1 MSIRKPFYWLNKD
14 SRKFL
19 SRGYLMEGVTPEERL
34 KEIGDTVERLKG
46 IEGYSEK
53 FMDYMSRGWI
63 SLSSP
68 VWSNFGTP
76 FGLGISCF
84 SIDIQDDTSDILR
97 AASEIGMM
105 SKHGGGTG
113 GYFGKLRSRGS
124 SISGGGTSNGSIS
137 FMEIFE
143 SVINTIS
150 QSGVRRGS
158 FAAYL
163 PIDHEDF
170 DEFMTLRNDDSSI
183 QNMSMAVT
191 IPEGW
196 MEEMIEGDSEKRKR
210 WLKVLQKRSETGFP
224 YIFFNDN
231 VNNNSPQVYRDK
243 GIKINHS
250 NLCIVGSD
258 RVVSDRGYLTAK
270 ELFEQGGELTLFN
283 GREAVKS
290 SEMKLREKDVPV
302 YKVTLSNGMSMTA
315 TDYHG
320 MAVMDENGNITRVPL
335 KDLTIG
341 DYISIQTKKGLFGTL
356 SMEDEAFLLGI
367 FQSDG
372 TSHKDIIMLDIWE
385 DDFDLEDEIKER
397 FDRIHYKYGCD
408 KYKVY
413 DNVERN
419 REPAVFHECIT
430 GQSTVRKRRLS
441 SKTLYKS
448 LKFEKGFVPD
458 WIWRA
463 DEKTQWQ
470 YVRGLLFADGT
481 VHKSSSKGEPIQIA
495 YADINK
501 EFLKEL
507 QILFNN
513 LGLSSSIRIL
523 RKAGKTLLPDG
534 KGGMKYYNTKDCYR
548 LIVGNKN
555 DALEI
560 ERNTGFLSRKGIK
573 IEDRQYRDN
582 SKKRYQVK
590 SIEFVGTE
598 DVYCPTVYNDEH
610 IFVCNGMLTFNC
622 SEILLSTDDK
632 ESFVCCLSSLNLEH
646 YDEWKDTDLVETVL
660 ILLDAVMEEFIQ
672 KASKIPFFEKAV
684 EFAKNQNAV
693 GLGVLGLHSF
703 LQKNM
708 LPMSGL
714 PTKLILNQIF
724 SNIRNKA
731 DEASK
736 KYAAIW
742 GEPPLLEGYSERWTT
757 KLAIAPTTSSSM
769 ILGQVSPSI
778 EPLNSNYFL
787 KDVAKGKFV
796 YKNPYLKRLLKNKD
810 KDNDEVWDSI
820 LSKGGSVQHLEF
832 LTENEKEVFK
842 TFGEISQMEVVQN
855 VAIIQKYIDQ
865 GISLNT
871 MIHPDVPVRDINKLY
886 IEGWKLGIKTFY
898 YQRSSNLAQELS
910 RNILECSSCEA

>member
-1 MSIRKPFYWLNKD
+1 
-14 SRKFL
+14 
-19 SRGYLMEGVTPEERL
+19 MEGVTPEERL

-250 NLCIVGSD
+250 NL
-258 RVVSDRGYLTAK
+258 
-270 ELFEQGGELTLFN
+270 
-283 GREAVKS
+283 
-290 SEMKLREKDVPV
+290 
-302 YKVTLSNGMSMTA
+302 
-315 TDYHG
+315 
-320 MAVMDENGNITRVPL
+320 
-335 KDLTIG
+335 
-341 DYISIQTKKGLFGTL
+341 
-356 SMEDEAFLLGI
+356 
-367 FQSDG
+367 
-372 TSHKDIIMLDIWE
+372 
-385 DDFDLEDEIKER
+385 
-397 FDRIHYKYGCD
+397 
-408 KYKVY
+408 
-413 DNVERN
+413 
-419 REPAVFHECIT
+419 
-430 GQSTVRKRRLS
+430 
-441 SKTLYKS
+441 
-448 LKFEKGFVPD
+448 
-458 WIWRA
+458 
-463 DEKTQWQ
+463 
-470 YVRGLLFADGT
+470 
-481 VHKSSSKGEPIQIA
+481 
-495 YADINK
+495 
-501 EFLKEL
+501 
-507 QILFNN
+507 
-513 LGLSSSIRIL
+513 
-523 RKAGKTLLPDG
+523 
-534 KGGMKYYNTKDCYR
+534 
-548 LIVGNKN
+548 
-555 DALEI
+555 
-560 ERNTGFLSRKGIK
+560 
-573 IEDRQYRDN
+573 
-582 SKKRYQVK
+582 
-590 SIEFVGTE
+590 
-598 DVYCPTVYNDEH
+598 
-610 IFVCNGMLTFNC
+610 C

>member
-1 MSIRKPFYWLNKD
+1 MSNRKPFYWLNRD

-84 SIDIQDDTSDILR
+84 SIDIQDGTSDILR

-250 NLCIVGSD
+250 NL
-258 RVVSDRGYLTAK
+258 
-270 ELFEQGGELTLFN
+270 
-283 GREAVKS
+283 
-290 SEMKLREKDVPV
+290 
-302 YKVTLSNGMSMTA
+302 
-315 TDYHG
+315 
-320 MAVMDENGNITRVPL
+320 
-335 KDLTIG
+335 
-341 DYISIQTKKGLFGTL
+341 
-356 SMEDEAFLLGI
+356 
-367 FQSDG
+367 
-372 TSHKDIIMLDIWE
+372 
-385 DDFDLEDEIKER
+385 
-397 FDRIHYKYGCD
+397 
-408 KYKVY
+408 
-413 DNVERN
+413 
-419 REPAVFHECIT
+419 
-430 GQSTVRKRRLS
+430 
-441 SKTLYKS
+441 
-448 LKFEKGFVPD
+448 
-458 WIWRA
+458 
-463 DEKTQWQ
+463 
-470 YVRGLLFADGT
+470 
-481 VHKSSSKGEPIQIA
+481 
-495 YADINK
+495 
-501 EFLKEL
+501 
-507 QILFNN
+507 
-513 LGLSSSIRIL
+513 
-523 RKAGKTLLPDG
+523 
-534 KGGMKYYNTKDCYR
+534 
-548 LIVGNKN
+548 
-555 DALEI
+555 
-560 ERNTGFLSRKGIK
+560 
-573 IEDRQYRDN
+573 
-582 SKKRYQVK
+582 
-590 SIEFVGTE
+590 
-598 DVYCPTVYNDEH
+598 
-610 IFVCNGMLTFNC
+610 C

>member
-1 MSIRKPFYWLNKD
+1 MSNRKPFYWLNKD

-19 SRGYLMEGVTPEERL
+19 SRGYLSEGIAPEERI
-34 KEIGDTVERLKG
+34 KEIGDTVEKLKA

-53 FMDYMSRGWI
+53 FVDYMSKGWI

-113 GYFGKLRSRGS
+113 GYFGKLRGRGS

-143 SVINTIS
+143 TVINTVS

-183 QNMSMAVT
+183 QQMSMAVT
-191 IPEGW
+191 IPDGW
-196 MEEMIEGDSEKRKR
+196 MEQMIEGDSEKRKR

-224 YIFFNDN
+224 YIFFDDN

-243 GIKINHS
+243 SIKINHS
-250 NLCIVGSD
+250 NL
-258 RVVSDRGYLTAK
+258 
-270 ELFEQGGELTLFN
+270 
-283 GREAVKS
+283 
-290 SEMKLREKDVPV
+290 
-302 YKVTLSNGMSMTA
+302 
-315 TDYHG
+315 
-320 MAVMDENGNITRVPL
+320 
-335 KDLTIG
+335 
-341 DYISIQTKKGLFGTL
+341 
-356 SMEDEAFLLGI
+356 
-367 FQSDG
+367 
-372 TSHKDIIMLDIWE
+372 
-385 DDFDLEDEIKER
+385 
-397 FDRIHYKYGCD
+397 
-408 KYKVY
+408 
-413 DNVERN
+413 
-419 REPAVFHECIT
+419 
-430 GQSTVRKRRLS
+430 
-441 SKTLYKS
+441 
-448 LKFEKGFVPD
+448 
-458 WIWRA
+458 
-463 DEKTQWQ
+463 
-470 YVRGLLFADGT
+470 
-481 VHKSSSKGEPIQIA
+481 
-495 YADINK
+495 
-501 EFLKEL
+501 
-507 QILFNN
+507 
-513 LGLSSSIRIL
+513 
-523 RKAGKTLLPDG
+523 
-534 KGGMKYYNTKDCYR
+534 
-548 LIVGNKN
+548 
-555 DALEI
+555 
-560 ERNTGFLSRKGIK
+560 
-573 IEDRQYRDN
+573 
-582 SKKRYQVK
+582 
-590 SIEFVGTE
+590 
-598 DVYCPTVYNDEH
+598 
-610 IFVCNGMLTFNC
+610 C
-622 SEILLSTDDK
+622 SEILLSTDDR
-632 ESFVCCLSSLNLEH
+632 ESFVCCLSSVNLEH

-714 PTKLILNQIF
+714 PTKMILNQIF
-724 SNIRNKA
+724 SNIREKA

-736 KYAAIW
+736 KYAGIW

-796 YKNPYLKRLLKNKD
+796 YKNPYLKQLLKNKN
-810 KDNDEVWDSI
+810 KDIDEVWDNI

-898 YQRSSNLAQELS
+898 YQRSSNLAQELG

>member
-250 NLCIVGSD
+250 NLC
-258 RVVSDRGYLTAK
+258 
-270 ELFEQGGELTLFN
+270 
-283 GREAVKS
+283 
-290 SEMKLREKDVPV
+290 
-302 YKVTLSNGMSMTA
+302 
-315 TDYHG
+315 
-320 MAVMDENGNITRVPL
+320 
-335 KDLTIG
+335 
-341 DYISIQTKKGLFGTL
+341 
-356 SMEDEAFLLGI
+356 
-367 FQSDG
+367 
-372 TSHKDIIMLDIWE
+372 
-385 DDFDLEDEIKER
+385 
-397 FDRIHYKYGCD
+397 
-408 KYKVY
+408 
-413 DNVERN
+413 
-419 REPAVFHECIT
+419 
-430 GQSTVRKRRLS
+430 
-441 SKTLYKS
+441 
-448 LKFEKGFVPD
+448 
-458 WIWRA
+458 
-463 DEKTQWQ
+463 
-470 YVRGLLFADGT
+470 
-481 VHKSSSKGEPIQIA
+481 
-495 YADINK
+495 
-501 EFLKEL
+501 
-507 QILFNN
+507 
-513 LGLSSSIRIL
+513 
-523 RKAGKTLLPDG
+523 
-534 KGGMKYYNTKDCYR
+534 
-548 LIVGNKN
+548 
-555 DALEI
+555 
-560 ERNTGFLSRKGIK
+560 
-573 IEDRQYRDN
+573 
-582 SKKRYQVK
+582 
-590 SIEFVGTE
+590 
-598 DVYCPTVYNDEH
+598 
-610 IFVCNGMLTFNC
+610 

-714 PTKLILNQIF
+714 PTKMILNQIF

-736 KYAAIW
+736 KYASIW

-796 YKNPYLKRLLKNKD
+796 YKNPYLKRLLKNKG

>member
-1 MSIRKPFYWLNKD
+1 MSNRKPFYWLNRD

-250 NLCIVGSD
+250 NL
-258 RVVSDRGYLTAK
+258 
-270 ELFEQGGELTLFN
+270 
-283 GREAVKS
+283 
-290 SEMKLREKDVPV
+290 
-302 YKVTLSNGMSMTA
+302 
-315 TDYHG
+315 
-320 MAVMDENGNITRVPL
+320 
-335 KDLTIG
+335 
-341 DYISIQTKKGLFGTL
+341 
-356 SMEDEAFLLGI
+356 
-367 FQSDG
+367 
-372 TSHKDIIMLDIWE
+372 
-385 DDFDLEDEIKER
+385 
-397 FDRIHYKYGCD
+397 
-408 KYKVY
+408 
-413 DNVERN
+413 
-419 REPAVFHECIT
+419 
-430 GQSTVRKRRLS
+430 
-441 SKTLYKS
+441 
-448 LKFEKGFVPD
+448 
-458 WIWRA
+458 
-463 DEKTQWQ
+463 
-470 YVRGLLFADGT
+470 
-481 VHKSSSKGEPIQIA
+481 
-495 YADINK
+495 
-501 EFLKEL
+501 
-507 QILFNN
+507 
-513 LGLSSSIRIL
+513 
-523 RKAGKTLLPDG
+523 
-534 KGGMKYYNTKDCYR
+534 
-548 LIVGNKN
+548 
-555 DALEI
+555 
-560 ERNTGFLSRKGIK
+560 
-573 IEDRQYRDN
+573 
-582 SKKRYQVK
+582 
-590 SIEFVGTE
+590 
-598 DVYCPTVYNDEH
+598 
-610 IFVCNGMLTFNC
+610 C

>member
-250 NLCIVGSD
+250 NL
-258 RVVSDRGYLTAK
+258 
-270 ELFEQGGELTLFN
+270 
-283 GREAVKS
+283 
-290 SEMKLREKDVPV
+290 
-302 YKVTLSNGMSMTA
+302 
-315 TDYHG
+315 
-320 MAVMDENGNITRVPL
+320 
-335 KDLTIG
+335 
-341 DYISIQTKKGLFGTL
+341 
-356 SMEDEAFLLGI
+356 
-367 FQSDG
+367 
-372 TSHKDIIMLDIWE
+372 
-385 DDFDLEDEIKER
+385 
-397 FDRIHYKYGCD
+397 
-408 KYKVY
+408 
-413 DNVERN
+413 
-419 REPAVFHECIT
+419 
-430 GQSTVRKRRLS
+430 
-441 SKTLYKS
+441 
-448 LKFEKGFVPD
+448 
-458 WIWRA
+458 
-463 DEKTQWQ
+463 
-470 YVRGLLFADGT
+470 
-481 VHKSSSKGEPIQIA
+481 
-495 YADINK
+495 
-501 EFLKEL
+501 
-507 QILFNN
+507 
-513 LGLSSSIRIL
+513 
-523 RKAGKTLLPDG
+523 
-534 KGGMKYYNTKDCYR
+534 
-548 LIVGNKN
+548 
-555 DALEI
+555 
-560 ERNTGFLSRKGIK
+560 
-573 IEDRQYRDN
+573 
-582 SKKRYQVK
+582 
-590 SIEFVGTE
+590 
-598 DVYCPTVYNDEH
+598 
-610 IFVCNGMLTFNC
+610 C

>member
-1 MSIRKPFYWLNKD
+1 MSNRKPFYWLNKD

-19 SRGYLMEGVTPEERL
+19 SRGYLSEGITPEERI
-34 KEIGDTVERLKG
+34 KEIGDTVEKLKA

-53 FMDYMSRGWI
+53 FVDYMSKGWI

-143 SVINTIS
+143 SVINTVS

-183 QNMSMAVT
+183 QQMSMAVT
-191 IPEGW
+191 IPDGW

-224 YIFFNDN
+224 YIFFDDN

-250 NLCIVGSD
+250 NLC
-258 RVVSDRGYLTAK
+258 
-270 ELFEQGGELTLFN
+270 
-283 GREAVKS
+283 
-290 SEMKLREKDVPV
+290 
-302 YKVTLSNGMSMTA
+302 
-315 TDYHG
+315 
-320 MAVMDENGNITRVPL
+320 
-335 KDLTIG
+335 
-341 DYISIQTKKGLFGTL
+341 
-356 SMEDEAFLLGI
+356 
-367 FQSDG
+367 
-372 TSHKDIIMLDIWE
+372 
-385 DDFDLEDEIKER
+385 
-397 FDRIHYKYGCD
+397 
-408 KYKVY
+408 
-413 DNVERN
+413 
-419 REPAVFHECIT
+419 
-430 GQSTVRKRRLS
+430 
-441 SKTLYKS
+441 
-448 LKFEKGFVPD
+448 
-458 WIWRA
+458 
-463 DEKTQWQ
+463 
-470 YVRGLLFADGT
+470 
-481 VHKSSSKGEPIQIA
+481 
-495 YADINK
+495 
-501 EFLKEL
+501 
-507 QILFNN
+507 
-513 LGLSSSIRIL
+513 
-523 RKAGKTLLPDG
+523 
-534 KGGMKYYNTKDCYR
+534 
-548 LIVGNKN
+548 
-555 DALEI
+555 
-560 ERNTGFLSRKGIK
+560 
-573 IEDRQYRDN
+573 
-582 SKKRYQVK
+582 
-590 SIEFVGTE
+590 
-598 DVYCPTVYNDEH
+598 
-610 IFVCNGMLTFNC
+610 
-622 SEILLSTDDK
+622 SEILLSTDDR
-632 ESFVCCLSSLNLEH
+632 ESFVCCLSSVNLEH

-714 PTKLILNQIF
+714 PTKMILNQIF

-736 KYAAIW
+736 KYAVIW
-742 GEPPLLEGYSERWTT
+742 GEPSLLEGYSERWTT

-796 YKNPYLKRLLKNKD
+796 YKNPYLKQLLKNKN
-810 KDNDEVWDSI
+810 KDIDEVWDSI

>member
-1 MSIRKPFYWLNKD
+1 MSNRKPFYWLNRD

-250 NLCIVGSD
+250 NLC
-258 RVVSDRGYLTAK
+258 
-270 ELFEQGGELTLFN
+270 
-283 GREAVKS
+283 
-290 SEMKLREKDVPV
+290 
-302 YKVTLSNGMSMTA
+302 
-315 TDYHG
+315 
-320 MAVMDENGNITRVPL
+320 
-335 KDLTIG
+335 
-341 DYISIQTKKGLFGTL
+341 
-356 SMEDEAFLLGI
+356 
-367 FQSDG
+367 
-372 TSHKDIIMLDIWE
+372 
-385 DDFDLEDEIKER
+385 
-397 FDRIHYKYGCD
+397 
-408 KYKVY
+408 
-413 DNVERN
+413 
-419 REPAVFHECIT
+419 
-430 GQSTVRKRRLS
+430 
-441 SKTLYKS
+441 
-448 LKFEKGFVPD
+448 
-458 WIWRA
+458 
-463 DEKTQWQ
+463 
-470 YVRGLLFADGT
+470 
-481 VHKSSSKGEPIQIA
+481 
-495 YADINK
+495 
-501 EFLKEL
+501 
-507 QILFNN
+507 
-513 LGLSSSIRIL
+513 
-523 RKAGKTLLPDG
+523 
-534 KGGMKYYNTKDCYR
+534 
-548 LIVGNKN
+548 
-555 DALEI
+555 
-560 ERNTGFLSRKGIK
+560 
-573 IEDRQYRDN
+573 
-582 SKKRYQVK
+582 
-590 SIEFVGTE
+590 
-598 DVYCPTVYNDEH
+598 
-610 IFVCNGMLTFNC
+610 
-622 SEILLSTDDK
+622 SEILLSTNEK